1 MSANKGFNTKVEYDD
16 ENTDSGFLSGPIDR
30 LPDQVEEESD
40 NKIVESEESDPIDLD
55 SGLDLCL
62 SERLDS
68 LQVEDATPT
77 ALHPPKVTV
86 TEDASSELPPLAIL
100 FQQDDDGDT

>member
-16 ENTDSGFLSGPIDR
+16 NTDSGFLSGPIDR

-40 NKIVESEESDPIDLD
+40 CKIVESEESDPIDLD

-68 LQVEDATPT
+68 LRVEDATPT

-86 TEDASSELPPLAIL
+86 TEEASSELPPLAIL

>member
-1 MSANKGFNTKVEYDD
+1 MSANKGFDTKVEYDD
-16 ENTDSGFLSGPIDR
+16 NTDSGFLSGPIDR
-30 LPDQVEEESD
+30 LPDQVEDESD
-40 NKIVESEESDPIDLD
+40 SKIVESEESDPIDLD

-62 SERLDS
+62 SQRLDS
-68 LQVEDATPT
+68 LRVEDATPT

-86 TEDASSELPPLAIL
+86 TEEASSELPPLAIL